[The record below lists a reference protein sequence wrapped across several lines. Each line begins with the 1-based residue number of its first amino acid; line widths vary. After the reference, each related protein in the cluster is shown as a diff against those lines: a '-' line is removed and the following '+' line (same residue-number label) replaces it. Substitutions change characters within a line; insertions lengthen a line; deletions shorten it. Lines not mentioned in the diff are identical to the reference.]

1 MNIVSAQN
9 IVVKGKLW
17 YKNVGKI
24 HKDVQKPSKQIINLR
39 DFRDKYNIM
48 DNSSNLN
55 PKLWIFW
62 LFYRYYSFIK
72 NKAEN
77 S

>member
-9 IVVKGKLW
+9 IVVRRKLW

-39 DFRDKYNIM
+39 DF
-48 DNSSNLN
+48 
-55 PKLWIFW
+55 
-62 LFYRYYSFIK
+62 
-72 NKAEN
+72 
-77 S
+77 